1 MNLHIAD
8 SIFKVFGLSV
18 VSEPH
23 RYYQSYLFW
32 TKLGMDLLLLFKFV

>member
-1 MNLHIAD
+1 MNLHIAA
-8 SIFKVFGLSV
+8 SIFKVFGRSV

-32 TKLGMDLLLLFKFV
+32 TKLGMDLLLPWKFV